1 MSRDGIRPDLR
12 HFPLLGEAG
21 RAMLDQLC
29 NHPAAPIF
37 RNRSGNRLIA
47 EDLPLVQAHA
57 AEVLSARL
65 GRAEADDLPHWLP
78 AFVREAY
85 QRVPGYRARGAA
97 PEISRNSF
105 TAIPTISR
113 ADLSRDIT
121 RFVPDDL
128 PLDRLIEYSTSATT
142 GHPLK
147 LPSHPRVSAAYL
159 AFHRRALAQFGI
171 ELQAGRGDV
180 SVVLAGF
187 QRRCFTYVSVNP
199 LLDEAGLVKLNLHPA
214 DWHDPDDRARYLDA
228 LAPELITGDP
238 LSLSALAQL
247 PFQHLPLQHSPR
259 ALLSTSMALGDGLRR
274 QLEAR
279 FACPVL
285 DIYSMNEIGPIAVF
299 VPHLGGHLLL
309 QNHLHVETLR
319 QDGSPAAPGERG
331 EITLSG
337 GFNFCLPLLRY
348 RTGDW
353 AELVMTDA
361 GPLLRDFAGRPPV
374 RFKTLDGQWINNVD
388 VTHCLA
394 AFAMPQYTL
403 HQHADLGL
411 CLRTQVLELA
421 PPLVEALRRL
431 FGAAAQITIEPLH
444 SEGKV
449 IQYTSDLQ
457 G

>member
-12 HFPLLGEAG
+12 HFPLLGDAG
-21 RAMLDQLC
+21 RAMLDRLC

-65 GRAEADDLPHWLP
+65 GWDSADGLPDWLQD
-78 AFVREAY
+78 FVRKAY
-85 QRVPGYRARGAA
+85 QRVPCYRARGAL
-97 PEISRNSF
+97 PELSWESF
-105 TAIPTISR
+105 AAIPTISR

-147 LPSHPRVSAAYL
+147 LPSHPRVSAGYL

-171 ELQAGRGDV
+171 ELQAGRGEV

-247 PFQHLPLQHSPR
+247 PVQYSPR

-279 FACPVL
+279 FTCPVL

-299 VPHLGGHLLL
+299 VPRLGGHLLL
-309 QNHLHVETLR
+309 QNHLYVETLLP
-319 QDGSPAAPGERG
+319 DGRPAAPGERG

-353 AELVMTDA
+353 AERVMTDA

-374 RFKTLDGQWINNVD
+374 RFKTLDGQWLNNVD

-394 AFAMPQYTL
+394 TFAMPQYTL
-403 HQHADLGL
+403 HQHADLSL
-411 CLRTQVLELA
+411 RLRTATLELA
-421 PPLVEALRRL
+421 PALVDALRGL
-431 FGAAAQITIEPLH
+431 FGASAQITIEPLH

-457 G
+457 D